1 MQNSIETCLLKDF
14 YNRHRPVIDVLAED
28 DEMFRAVR
36 EIAETE
42 NADIDNSQ
50 MVRSLDKKQHKI
62 FEGRENEPAR

>member
-1 MQNSIETCLLKDF
+1 MQNSRETCLLKDF

-50 MVRSLDKKQHKI
+50 LVRSLDKKPHII
-62 FEGRENEPAR
+62 FAGGENEPHR